1 MMTIW
6 ILIAHFHGPERPGY
20 LVEGFTT
27 VDLCIE
33 ARKKMDEDFR
43 EDHTTFTCKSVM
55 VSK

>member
-1 MMTIW
+1 MTIW